1 MKEETKT
8 MGPNERKTYSCS
20 FDGVYHSEFEYKM
33 HDTVNHVVTSLQ
45 DKLQKISEQSEKLG
59 IELKYVEKKT
69 EEVFSK
75 VLKELVNVKYG
86 QQDMSKIF

>member
-45 DKLQKISEQSEKLG
+45 KISEQSEKLG
-59 IELKYVEKKT
+59 IELKYVEKET

-86 QQDMSKIF
+86 QQDISKIF